1 MVYDCLIIGGGPAGL
16 SAALVLGRAK
26 LNVLLIDNNDPRN
39 KVTNESHGFITN
51 DSLSPFTIRE
61 KAKKD
66 LLKYSNIQLISDTV
80 ADISDQRS
88 FFIIETLKNKF
99 ETKRIILATGLK
111 ETLPTVKGLKSVYG
125 DLFFNCP
132 FCDGW
137 ELKDQKLAI
146 IVEQEEH
153 LLHFST
159 MIFHWSKQLTVLTN
173 GMKVADS
180 IKSILS
186 KNKIELFEDKI
197 ESIEKKESKGKI
209 NLHNSQ
215 SIEVY
220 GGFLIPRFELNLAFT
235 KNLSITLN
243 DAGRIQTDEFGSTSF
258 KNVYAAGDSNATFG
272 EQLVHSA
279 SSGSK
284 VASGIVKEIAFGN
297 FITDI

>member
-1 MVYDCLIIGGGPAGL
+1 MVYDCVIIGGGPAGL

-26 LNVLLIDNNDPRN
+26 LKVLLIDNNDPRN
-39 KVTNESHGFITN
+39 KAANESHGFITN

-66 LLKYSNIQLISDTV
+66 LLKYLNIQLISDTV

-99 ETKRIILATGLK
+99 ETKRILLATGLK
-111 ETLPTVKGLKSVYG
+111 ETLPTVKGVESVYG

-297 FITDI
+297 FITNV

>member
-1 MVYDCLIIGGGPAGL
+1 MVYDCVIIGGGPAGL

-61 KAKKD
+61 KAKND
-66 LLKYSNIQLISDTV
+66 LIKYSNIQLISDTV
-80 ADISDQRS
+80 ADISDQSS
-88 FFIIETLKNKF
+88 FFILETLKNSFK
-99 ETKRIILATGLK
+99 TKRIILATGLK
-111 ETLPTVKGLKSVYG
+111 ETLPTIKGLKSVYG

-137 ELKDQKLAI
+137 ELMDQKLAI

-153 LLHFST
+153 LLHFSK
-159 MIFHWSKQLTVLTN
+159 MIFHWSKQLSVFTN

-186 KNKIELFEDKI
+186 KNKIQLFEDKI
-197 ESIEKKESKGKI
+197 ESIEKIDSKGKI
-209 NLHNSQ
+209 NLHNNE

-220 GGFLIPRFELNLAFT
+220 GGFLIPQFELNLDFA
-235 KNLSITLN
+235 KNLSLTLN
-243 DAGRIQTDEFGSTSF
+243 DVGRIQTDEFGSTSF
-258 KNVYAAGDSNATFG
+258 KNVYAAGDIDATSG

-284 VASGIVKEIAFGN
+284 VASGIVKEIAFEN

>member
-1 MVYDCLIIGGGPAGL
+1 MVYDCVIIGGGPAGL

-39 KVTNESHGFITN
+39 KVTNEAHGFITN

-80 ADISDQRS
+80 ADISDQSS
-88 FFIIETLKNKF
+88 FFIIETLKNNF

-111 ETLPTVKGLKSVYG
+111 ETLPNVKGLESVYG

-137 ELKDQKLAI
+137 ELKNQKLAI

-153 LLHFST
+153 ILHFST
-159 MIFHWSKQLTVLTN
+159 MIFHWSKQLTVFTN
-173 GMKVADS
+173 GMKVSDS
-180 IKSILS
+180 IKSILA
-186 KNKIELFEDKI
+186 KNEIELFEDKI
-197 ESIEKKESKGKI
+197 ESIEKKDSKGKI

-220 GGFLIPRFELNLAFT
+220 GGFLAPQFELNMTFA

-258 KNVYAAGDSNATFG
+258 KNVYAAGDSNATSG

-284 VASGIVKEIAFGN
+284 VASGIVKEIAFEN
-297 FITDI
+297 FITDK

>member
-111 ETLPTVKGLKSVYG
+111 ETLPTVKGLESVYG

-297 FITDI
+297 FITNV